1 MALLRGIE
9 TLAIGRT
16 STVEL
21 SYEGS
26 GQYVDRE
33 GNAVKIEDVACYECL
48 NSMYVLASEPIDYCP
63 HCGYRTGKAWPDYEA
78 ARSWAMKHD
87 FAYMRA
93 LGRVPFGVRRGDGSW
108 LLAFAKKADEL
119 LRSGDF
125 VAARELVI
133 DDREVAETDAVAG
146 FHSPGRQRAPSA
158 FGGGGDETGG
168 RGDLEID

>member
-16 STVEL
+16 TTVEL

-26 GQYVDRE
+26 GQYVDNE
-33 GNAVKIEDVACYECL
+33 GKPVKVDDVTCYECL
-48 NSMYVLASEPIDYCP
+48 NNTFVLASEPTDYCP
-63 HCGYRTGKAWPDYEA
+63 HCGYRTGKAWVDYEA
-78 ARSWAMKHD
+78 ARAWAMKHD

-119 LRSGDF
+119 LRSGSF

-133 DDREVAETDAVAG
+133 DDREVAQSDALAG
-146 FHSPGRQRAPSA
+146 FHSPERQRSPSA
-158 FGGGGDETGG
+158 FGGGGDEVGG
-168 RGDLEID
+168 MGGLEID